1 MTKVFYTDEIE
12 THALSG
18 IHLSVKKGEYVAMSG
33 PSGCGKSTLLS
44 IIGLLDTPTAGRY
57 MLNGKA
63 VENLDFAERSRIR
76 NQEIGFIFQSFNLIG
91 DLTVYENVELPLTYR
106 QKMPSAERKPRVMEA
121 LERVGMAHRV
131 RHYPSQLSG
140 GQQQRV
146 AVARAL
152 GGKPSIL
159 LADEPTG
166 NLDSRNGEAVMELL
180 QNLHREGATICM
192 VTHDPRFAK
201 HAQREVHLFDGKV
214 VAERAEKADGG
225 SVSVNIL
232 LQDIRYALRQ
242 LHKMPGFACLAI
254 VILALGIGGTT
265 AIFSAVSPILFEPLP
280 YPHAS
285 RIVML
290 WYAGDDGSRIPQT
303 FHTFQEVAE
312 RSRSFDSIAVMKAWQ
327 PTLTAADQP
336 ERLDGQKVSSG
347 YFRTLGVPPLLGRD
361 FQRSDDVLHGPQVV
375 ILSNEAWKTHFGANS
390 TIIGREI
397 SLTTITTQSSA

>member
-1 MTKVFYTDEIE
+1 MTEAPPLILIQDMQKVFYTEEIE

-18 IHLSVKKGEYVAMSG
+18 VHLSIAKGEYVAMSG

-44 IIGLLDTPTAGRY
+44 IIGLLDTPTGGSY
-57 MLNGKA
+57 LLNGRA
-63 VENLDFAERSRIR
+63 VESLDFSDRSRIR

-106 QKMPSAERKPRVMEA
+106 QRMPAADRKARVMEA

-201 HAQREVHLFDGKV
+201 HADREVHLFDGKV
-214 VAERAEKADGG
+214 VAEEELKKLMAD
-225 SVSVNIL
+225 V
-232 LQDIRYALRQ
+232 
-242 LHKMPGFACLAI
+242 
-254 VILALGIGGTT
+254 
-265 AIFSAVSPILFEPLP
+265 
-280 YPHAS
+280 HA
-285 RIVML
+285 
-290 WYAGDDGSRIPQT
+290 
-303 FHTFQEVAE
+303 
-312 RSRSFDSIAVMKAWQ
+312 
-327 PTLTAADQP
+327 
-336 ERLDGQKVSSG
+336 
-347 YFRTLGVPPLLGRD
+347 
-361 FQRSDDVLHGPQVV
+361 
-375 ILSNEAWKTHFGANS
+375 
-390 TIIGREI
+390 
-397 SLTTITTQSSA
+397 